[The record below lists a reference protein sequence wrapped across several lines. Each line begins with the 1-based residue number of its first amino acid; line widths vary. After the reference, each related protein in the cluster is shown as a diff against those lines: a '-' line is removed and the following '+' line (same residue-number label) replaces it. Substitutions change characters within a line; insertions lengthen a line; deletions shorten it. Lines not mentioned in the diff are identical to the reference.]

1 MKIIELI
8 KKIILREKYNS
19 ETYTRYLRK
28 KGVYVGENTRFYSP
42 STLNIDVSRPY
53 LLKIGSCCKITAGV
67 LILTHDY
74 SFSVLRPV
82 YHFLTNDCP
91 GQTVIGNNC
100 FLGMRSVI
108 MGGVKL
114 GNNVIVATG
123 AVVTKDVPD
132 NSVVAGVPAKIICSL
147 DDFYKRRKES
157 QIKEAFLLA
166 NIIRKE
172 YHREPTIK
180 EMGNFSS
187 LFIKRDEES
196 LKKYFKTSLGGDIER
211 EVIND
216 FYNTESVFADFDDF
230 LKKSI
235 SETPSLK
242 NN

>member
-1 MKIIELI
+1 MNFDFLFFEHLYSVENHYKDLCILNLKLLNRKEIMKIIELI

-108 MGGVKL
+108 MGG
-114 GNNVIVATG
+114 
-123 AVVTKDVPD
+123 
-132 NSVVAGVPAKIICSL
+132 
-147 DDFYKRRKES
+147 
-157 QIKEAFLLA
+157 
-166 NIIRKE
+166 
-172 YHREPTIK
+172 
-180 EMGNFSS
+180 
-187 LFIKRDEES
+187 
-196 LKKYFKTSLGGDIER
+196 
-211 EVIND
+211 
-216 FYNTESVFADFDDF
+216 
-230 LKKSI
+230 
-235 SETPSLK
+235 
-242 NN
+242 

>member
-19 ETYTRYLRK
+19 DTYTKYLRK
-28 KGVYVGENTRFYSP
+28 KGVYVGENTKFYSP
-42 STLNIDVSRPY
+42 PTLNIDISRPY
-53 LLKIGSCCKITAGV
+53 LLKIGSCCKIAAGV

-100 FLGMRSVI
+100 LLGMRSVI

-132 NSVVAGVPAKIICSL
+132 NSIVAGVPAKIICSL
-147 DDFYKRRKES
+147 EDFYKRRKES

-172 YHREPTIK
+172 YDREPTIK

-187 LFIKRDEES
+187 LFIKHDKKS
-196 LKKYFKTSLGGDIER
+196 MLKYFKTSLGGDE
-211 EVIND
+211 EDDVIND
-216 FYNTESVFADFDDF
+216 FLSSSPFFSSFEDF
-230 LKKSI
+230 LKKSRNEQI
-235 SETPSLK
+235 
-242 NN
+242 

>member
-1 MKIIELI
+1 MKIFELI

-19 ETYTRYLRK
+19 ETYTKYLRN
-28 KGVYVGENTRFYSP
+28 KGVCVGENTMFYSP

-132 NSVVAGVPAKIICSL
+132 NSIVAGVPAKVICSL
-147 DDFYKRRKES
+147 DDYYKRRKAA
-157 QIKEAFLLA
+157 QIDEAFLLA

-180 EMGNFSS
+180 EMGNFST
-187 LFIKRDEES
+187 LFIKRDTDS
-196 LKKYFKTSLGGDIER
+196 LTQYLRTKLSGDVEADI
-211 EVIND
+211 ISD
-216 FYNTESVFADFDDF
+216 FYSSEPVFENFNDF
-230 LKKSI
+230 LKKSKV
-235 SETPSLK
+235 LNK
-242 NN
+242 